1 MDKYKKRMSSQE
13 KYKIIVISVLIAVSC
28 FITYYFHAM
37 LKIETVFTHFFYIPI
52 ILAALWWR
60 RKGLVVAIFLS
71 ALLSFSHFFIR
82 GHVNTS
88 DDFFRAFMFLV
99 VAFVTIILSERINKS
114 QKKIKQQNIELKK
127 SNRIKSEFLNVMP
140 HELRT
145 PIASIKGYIQMLL
158 KQTLGNITEEQKKA
172 LDVVLRNTDRLDYL
186 VQDILD
192 ASQLQSGTMKFVPEQ
207 TDFKKMIN
215 ESIETTQSFAD
226 LKDKKI
232 DVDVED
238 KIPEL
243 FIDEK
248 RIKQVIMTLIN
259 NAIKFSPDGSIINIR
274 AKKEDN
280 DILFEIQDFGQGIPN
295 DKQEKIF
302 DTFYQIDSSMTRS
315 VGGVGLGLAVSRDIV
330 LAHGGKIWVESK
342 EGKGSRFRFT
352 LPIKPVK
359 DVESE
364 FKKIDVF
371 SLGEG

>member
-259 NAIKFSPDGSIINIR
+259 NAIKFSPDGSIINIQ